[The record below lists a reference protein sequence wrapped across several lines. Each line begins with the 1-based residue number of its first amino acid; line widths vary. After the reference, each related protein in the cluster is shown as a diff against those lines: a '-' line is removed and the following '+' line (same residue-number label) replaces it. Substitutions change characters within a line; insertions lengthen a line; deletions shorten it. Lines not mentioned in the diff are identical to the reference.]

1 MLDNCAR
8 LPRPEGKTRFRGE
21 AFAEVEERLGTGAR
35 AAGYRF
41 AKRTG
46 AGAAND
52 QTARDA
58 GAEVHISW
66 RSARGDVAD
75 CGERD
80 QRRWLAVRAVQK
92 GGRAVALGS
101 SGSEAAHYAHV
112 CFEGSAESDG
122 VCGELRSPEGSAE
135 TVREKIAAKRSG
147 SRED

>member
-58 GAEVHISW
+58 GVEVHISW

-92 GGRAVALGS
+92 RRS
-101 SGSEAAHYAHV
+101 RCCTREHGSEATHSAQV

-122 VCGELRSPEGSAE
+122 VCGKLRSPEGSAE
-135 TVREKIAAKRSG
+135 TVREKIAAKRRG